1 MQHAITDDLQALL
14 ATLPPGIHDAVNR
27 LDNRSELLE
36 IVMDLGRYAEG
47 RFPDGEVILS
57 TQPVTNADLDYVAE
71 RIGEFGDD
79 NRAGIERTLHR
90 ISAIR
95 NRKGKIIGLTCRIG
109 RAVLGSIALIRDIV
123 EQGQSILILG
133 RPGVGKT
140 TLLREIARVLADEA
154 NKRVVIV
161 DTSNEIAGDGDIPHP
176 GIGRAR
182 RMQVARTAEQHAVMI
197 EAVENHMPQVI
208 VIDEIG
214 TELEAAAART
224 IAERGV
230 QLVATAHGNSLG
242 NLLVNPTLS
251 DLVGGIQ
258 TVTLGDEE
266 ARRRHTQKSILE
278 RKSPPTFDVV
288 VEQQSWQELVVHRD
302 VADTVDSMLRGQVV
316 VAEERTRDEESGRV
330 SVRRVSAGGMDV
342 PTWGVG
348 GGFGSMRPIEPG
360 TFDRGERGERYD
372 RNNRGEWNQFRQV
385 SGGQQGPRGGGGA
398 NSTDRFRSRS
408 SASTQMRTLA
418 PTGTAPADVERS
430 TPTALITADRPV
442 VTGSLYQPVQT
453 VQTAQPVQSATA
465 VVANDDDRDDK
476 RQLILKTLR
485 VYPFGVNRDRLAE
498 SARQLRVPIILTNR
512 EDEADAVIT
521 LKNYYK
527 RQPERLQQ
535 AEQEQK
541 LIIILKNNT
550 VAQMQHALAHIFDI
564 PEVDPARDD
573 EDGSG
578 EESGSD
584 NDTTRALLETEDAIH
599 QLLNKGLTTAELA
612 PANAYVRRL
621 QHQMATR
628 YNLNSRS
635 RGKEPYRRV
644 KIFRT
649 RE

>member
-1 MQHAITDDLQALL
+1 MQNMITDDLEALL
-14 ATLPPGIHDAVNR
+14 VTLPPGIHDAVNR
-27 LDNRSELLE
+27 LENRSELLE
-36 IVMDLGRYAEG
+36 IVMDLGRLPEA
-47 RFPDGEVILS
+47 RFPEGEVILS
-57 TQPVTNADLDYVAE
+57 NQPVTYADLEYVVE

-90 ISAIR
+90 ISALR
-95 NRKGKIIGLTCRIG
+95 NRKGRVVGLTCRIG

-154 NKRVVIV
+154 NKRVVVV

-197 EAVENHMPQVI
+197 EAVENHMPEVI

-278 RKSPPTFDVV
+278 RKAPPTFDVV

-302 VADTVDSMLRGQVV
+302 VADTVDSMLRGQSF
-316 VAEERTRDEESGRV
+316 VAEERTRDEETGRV
-330 SVRRVSAGGMDV
+330 TARRITSGGMDV
-342 PTWGVG
+342 PTWGVE
-348 GGFGSMRPIEPG
+348 GFGVSSYPASHI
-360 TFDRGERGERYD
+360 DRADAGLSSVRRM
-372 RNNRGEWNQFRQV
+372 
-385 SGGQQGPRGGGGA
+385 GQQGPRGNGGGG
-398 NSTDRFRSRS
+398 NGRSQVQPQVQVR
-408 SASTQMRTLA
+408 ALA
-418 PTGTAPADVERS
+418 PTGTAPGDQRHNAAGLV
-430 TPTALITADRPV
+430 AVNRPMLEE
-442 VTGSLYQPVQT
+442 GIYQ
-453 VQTAQPVQSATA
+453 AGEEEE
-465 VVANDDDRDDK
+465 
-476 RQLILKTLR
+476 QLPIHKTLR
-485 VYPFGVNRDRLAE
+485 VYPFGVSRDRLAE
-498 SARQLRVPIILTNR
+498 SARQLRVPIIVTNNQA
-512 EDEADAVIT
+512 DADAVVT
-521 LKNYYK
+521 LKNYYH

-535 AEQEQK
+535 AEEDRK

-550 VAQMQHALAHIFDI
+550 VAQMQHALARIFDI
-564 PEVDPARDD
+564 PVENPLEDQREGSSTGDASSDP
-573 EDGSG
+573 
-578 EESGSD
+578 
-584 NDTTRALLETEDAIH
+584 TTQALLETEDAIH
-599 QLLNKGLTTAELA
+599 QVLNKGLTTAELA
-612 PANAYVRRL
+612 PANAYIRKL

-628 YNLNSRS
+628 YNLGSRS

-644 KIFRT
+644 KIFRQ
-649 RE
+649 RD

>member
-1 MQHAITDDLQALL
+1 MQYMITDDLEALL
-14 ATLPPGIHDAVNR
+14 VTLPPVIHEAVNR
-27 LDNRSELLE
+27 LENRSDLLE
-36 IVMDLGRYAEG
+36 IVMDLGRLPEG
-47 RFPDGEVILS
+47 RFPEGEVILS
-57 TQPVTNADLDYVAE
+57 TQPVTDADLEYVVE

-90 ISAIR
+90 ISALR
-95 NRKGKIIGLTCRIG
+95 NRKGKVVGLTCRIG
-109 RAVLGSIALIRDIV
+109 RAVPGSIALIRDIV

-154 NKRVVIV
+154 NKRVVVV

-182 RMQVARTAEQHAVMI
+182 RMQVARTVEQHAVMI

-278 RKSPPTFDVV
+278 RKAPPTFDVV
-288 VEQQSWQELVVHRD
+288 VEQQSWQELIVHRD
-302 VADTVDSMLRGQVV
+302 VADTVDSMLRGQTF
-316 VAEERTRDEESGRV
+316 VAEERTRDEENGRV
-330 SVRRVSAGGMDV
+330 TARRITSGGMDV
-342 PTWGVG
+342 PTWGIES
-348 GGFGSMRPIEPG
+348 FGAPSRPASQIDRPDSSWGNVRRMR
-360 TFDRGERGERYD
+360 
-372 RNNRGEWNQFRQV
+372 
-385 SGGQQGPRGGGGA
+385 QQGPRANGGSNGGEHLHG
-398 NSTDRFRSRS
+398 RSQ
-408 SASTQMRTLA
+408 TQPHVQVRALA
-418 PTGTAPADVERS
+418 PTGTAPGDVKRHN
-430 TPTALITADRPV
+430 TAGLVAVDYPLLDEGI
-442 VTGSLYQPVQT
+442 YQPE
-453 VQTAQPVQSATA
+453 SA
-465 VVANDDDRDDK
+465 K
-476 RQLILKTLR
+476 EQLPILKTLR
-485 VYPFGVNRDRLAE
+485 VYPFGVSRDRLTE
-498 SARQLRVPIILTNR
+498 SARKLHVPIIVTNNQS
-512 EDEADAVIT
+512 DADAIIT
-521 LKNYYK
+521 LKNYYR

-535 AEQEQK
+535 AEEEHK

-550 VAQMQHALAHIFDI
+550 VTQMQHALAHIFDI
-564 PEVDPARDD
+564 PIDFSVDENQEGA
-573 EDGSG
+573 EG
-578 EESGSD
+578 ESGSGPED
-584 NDTTRALLETEDAIH
+584 PTTRALLETEDAIN
-599 QLLNKGLTTAELA
+599 QVLNKGLTTAELA
-612 PANAYVRRL
+612 PANAYIRRL

-628 YNLNSRS
+628 YNLSSRS

-644 KIFRT
+644 KIFRSLD
-649 RE
+649 

>member
-1 MQHAITDDLQALL
+1 MQHTITDDLEALL
-14 ATLPPGIHDAVNR
+14 VTLPPGIHDAVNR

-36 IVMDLGRYAEG
+36 IVMDLGRLPEG
-47 RFPDGEVILS
+47 RFPEGEVILS
-57 TQPVTNADLDYVAE
+57 TQPVTSADLEYVVE

-90 ISAIR
+90 ISAMR
-95 NRKGKIIGLTCRIG
+95 NRKGKVIGLTCRIG

-154 NKRVVIV
+154 NKRVVVV

-278 RKSPPTFDVV
+278 RKAPPTFDVV

-302 VADTVDSMLRGQVV
+302 VADTVDTMLRGQIV
-316 VAEERTRDEESGRV
+316 VAEERTRDEETGRV
-330 SVRRVSAGGMDV
+330 TARRISSGGMDV
-342 PTWGVG
+342 PTWGVD
-348 GGFGSMRPIEPG
+348 GFGSSPRNDSARFESDWNAMR
-360 TFDRGERGERYD
+360 R
-372 RNNRGEWNQFRQV
+372 
-385 SGGQQGPRGGGGA
+385 SGPSNPRGGGNGGGG
-398 NSTDRFRSRS
+398 NRGQL
-408 SASTQMRTLA
+408 QMQRPLQVRALA
-418 PTGTAPADVERS
+418 PTGTAPADVKRHNSAGLVTLEGARVEDARVEDRRVEDAINRV
-430 TPTALITADRPV
+430 PTRGEGI
-442 VTGSLYQPVQT
+442 YQPEGE
-453 VQTAQPVQSATA
+453 PE
-465 VVANDDDRDDK
+465 R
-476 RQLILKTLR
+476 LPILKTLR
-485 VYPFGVNRDRLAE
+485 IYPFGVSRDRLAE
-498 SARQLRVPIILTNR
+498 AARQLRVPIIVSNNQH
-512 EDEADAVIT
+512 DADALIT
-521 LKNYYK
+521 VKNYYR
-527 RQPERLQQ
+527 RQPDRVQQ
-535 AEQEQK
+535 AEEERK
-541 LIIILKNNT
+541 TVIILKSNT
-550 VAQMQHALAHIFDI
+550 IAQMQHALARIFDI
-564 PEVDPARDD
+564 PVENPVEDD
-573 EDGSG
+573 EDETGASRDGSNG
-578 EESGSD
+578 TSKD
-584 NDTTRALLETEDAIH
+584 DPTMKALLETEDAIH
-599 QLLNKGLTTAELA
+599 QVLNKGLTTAELP

-628 YNLNSRS
+628 YNLASRS
-635 RGKEPYRRV
+635 RGKEPNRRV

-649 RE
+649 RD